1 MEIKILTP
9 RQMLKRLPIAL
20 PQVEASKTSE
30 NLPYEIQQIIYFLY
44 QANKITKK
52 VYTI

>member
-1 MEIKILTP
+1 
-9 RQMLKRLPIAL
+9 MLKRLPIAL

-30 NLPYEIQQIIYFLY
+30 NLPNEIQQIIYFLY